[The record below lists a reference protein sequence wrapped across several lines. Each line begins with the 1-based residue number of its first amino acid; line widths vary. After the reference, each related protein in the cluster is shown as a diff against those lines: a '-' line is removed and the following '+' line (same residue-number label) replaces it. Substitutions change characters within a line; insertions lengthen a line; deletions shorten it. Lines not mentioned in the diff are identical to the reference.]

1 MNYVVWDCETDSA
14 QTDWATML
22 EVGAILLDNNF
33 KEIERFEAR
42 CRLPKDRVP
51 TATALCIN
59 KSNVDLL
66 TKGNFSHYQ
75 MIGMIEEKFLSWAKK
90 GPLTFLGYSSI
101 NFDDEVLRK
110 EFFKSL
116 RKPYLTNTGGNVRH
130 DALNIVRAAFAIDD
144 EVLKTELND
153 KGN

>member
-51 TATALCIN
+51 TATAF
-59 KSNVDLL
+59 V
-66 TKGNFSHYQ
+66 
-75 MIGMIEEKFLSWAKK
+75 
-90 GPLTFLGYSSI
+90 
-101 NFDDEVLRK
+101 
-110 EFFKSL
+110 
-116 RKPYLTNTGGNVRH
+116 
-130 DALNIVRAAFAIDD
+130 
-144 EVLKTELND
+144 
-153 KGN
+153 

>member
-75 MIGMIEEKFLSWAKK
+75 MIGMIE
-90 GPLTFLGYSSI
+90 
-101 NFDDEVLRK
+101 
-110 EFFKSL
+110 
-116 RKPYLTNTGGNVRH
+116 
-130 DALNIVRAAFAIDD
+130 
-144 EVLKTELND
+144 
-153 KGN
+153 